1 MRHVAVR
8 RVTLLLGAGFVVY
21 AGAFAWLVRDERAPS
36 TTPEQSVPAAE
47 STAEGRLL
55 FERSCAT
62 CHTVEELAPGLR
74 EGGTNGRSAAEAFL
88 RDHGDATNEEDR
100 LILDYVS
107 GPDAR

>member
-8 RVTLLLGAGFVVY
+8 RVTLLLGAAFVLY
-21 AGAFAWLVRDERAPS
+21 AGAFAWLVGDEPVTA
-36 TTPEQSVPAAE
+36 TTPEQSVPARE
-47 STAEGRLL
+47 FTAEGRLL

-62 CHTVEELAPGLR
+62 CHSIEDLAPGLR

-100 LILDYVS
+100 LILDYLS
-107 GPDAR
+107 APDAR